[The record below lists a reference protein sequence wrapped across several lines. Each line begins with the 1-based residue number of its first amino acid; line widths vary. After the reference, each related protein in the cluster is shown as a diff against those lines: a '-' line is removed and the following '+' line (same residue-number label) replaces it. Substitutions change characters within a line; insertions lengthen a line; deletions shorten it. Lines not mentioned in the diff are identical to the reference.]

1 MEEMV
6 VKEWR
11 RAVYRPLPVCGGSI
25 VVVMLVVWWTRR

>member
-1 MEEMV
+1 MDEMV

-25 VVVMLVVWWTRR
+25 VVVLAVLS